1 MTYILFV
8 GSNQKRKRK
17 TMIQLTT
24 AANLENAIAK
34 ARTVKP
40 RVRVNA
46 FGSYTVT
53 NRQTGATYSVE
64 CLKQDGKRFAHC
76 SCKAGK
82 RGRACYHLAAAVAA
96 HIQLATERAA
106 SH

>member
-1 MTYILFV
+1 
-8 GSNQKRKRK
+8 
-17 TMIQLTT
+17 MIQLTT
-24 AANLENAIAK
+24 ISKLENAINK

-40 RVRVNA
+40 HISVVK

-53 NRQTGATYSVE
+53 NKTTGATYSVE

-76 SCKAGK
+76 SCKAGQ
-82 RGRACYHLAAAVAA
+82 RGQACYHVAA
-96 HIQLATERAA
+96 HIQLAAERA

>member
-1 MTYILFV
+1 
-8 GSNQKRKRK
+8 
-17 TMIQLTT
+17 MIQLTT
-24 AANLENAIAK
+24 AAKLEKAITK

-40 RVRVNA
+40 RVRVNC

-53 NRQTGATYSVE
+53 NKTTGATYSVE

-76 SCKAGK
+76 SCEAGK
-82 RGRACYHLAAAVAA
+82 RGRACYHIAAAVAA

-106 SH
+106 AH

>member
-1 MTYILFV
+1 
-8 GSNQKRKRK
+8 
-17 TMIQLTT
+17 MIQLTS
-24 AANLENAIAK
+24 AATLQNAITK

-40 RVRVNA
+40 RVRVNC

-53 NRQTGATYSVE
+53 NKATGATYSVE

-76 SCKAGK
+76 SCKAGG
-82 RGRACYHLAAAVAA
+82 RGQACYHIAAAVGVHMVLAAA
-96 HIQLATERAA
+96 Q